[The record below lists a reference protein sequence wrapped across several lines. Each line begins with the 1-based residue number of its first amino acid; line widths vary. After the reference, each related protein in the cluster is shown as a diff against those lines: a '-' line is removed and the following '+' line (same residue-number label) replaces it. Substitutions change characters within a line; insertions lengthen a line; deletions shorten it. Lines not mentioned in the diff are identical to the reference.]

1 MPRIAKWKE
10 KYECVKNLSSIPPV
24 RFYFDDSSNELK
36 THTIH
41 ELIEETFEALFPKR
55 NDEWFGKFVET
66 KNLDNYVSL

>member
-10 KYECVKNLSSIPPV
+10 KYECVKNLAPRPV

-36 THTIH
+36 THTIY

-55 NDEWFGKFVET
+55 NDEWFGKFVEA
-66 KNLDNYVSL
+66 KKLDDYINF